1 VRGHAI
7 KSINSY
13 KGNLFLDCKKIL
25 SNFASYIV
33 SDLFKITGSNFIR
46 VVNFIFMK
54 KILFYILS
62 GTLVVTLTFGCK
74 KDAAVEETKIPDEI
88 IATNKWIYDNLS
100 QYYLWN
106 NRMTT
111 GIDNTKERD
120 PETYF
125 YKLLYTEKDKWS
137 YITPDYAK
145 LSSELNGDP
154 VTMGYYPAFYLVGTK
169 NVIIVVCYVYPGS
182 AAAEAGLERG
192 DIILKI
198 DNAALDTANYYDMY
212 SGTSY
217 SVQLAT
223 VTNNTLVETGE
234 SLNMTARVTST
245 DPAVEHKV
253 LDIGGHK
260 IGYLAYVEFI
270 KGENDAFLLKL
281 DSIFTE
287 FKTAGISDLIVD
299 LRYNPGGE
307 INAALHLASEI
318 APSEVTGSKAIMVN
332 LLYNDDL
339 LAYLKSNNYESYLYY
354 KFESISTNINMN
366 RVYFLTTSRSASA
379 SELIITG
386 LEPFM
391 DVVQIGEPTYGKY
404 VGSWVMPDDNEQW
417 AMMPIVTK
425 FSNANGFSDFV
436 NGLTPDY
443 EVEDEQVNA
452 VPFGDPSDPMIAKAI
467 ELATGK
473 SAKSVKVKTTGQ
485 EMFKQIVPPEMKLKN
500 NLVINVE
507 LPGHKK

>member
-1 VRGHAI
+1 MR
-7 KSINSY
+7 
-13 KGNLFLDCKKIL
+13 
-25 SNFASYIV
+25 
-33 SDLFKITGSNFIR
+33 
-46 VVNFIFMK
+46 

-62 GTLVVTLTFGCK
+62 VTVFIFLTYGCK
-74 KDAAVEETKIPDEI
+74 KDTVPEETKVPEETIVI
-88 IATNKWIYDNLS
+88 NKWIYDNLS

-111 GIDNTKERD
+111 GIDNTKESD
-120 PETYF
+120 PEAYF

-137 YITPDYAK
+137 YITSDYAS
-145 LSSELNGDP
+145 LASELNGDP

-182 AAAEAGLERG
+182 SAAEAGLERG
-192 DIILKI
+192 DIILTI
-198 DNAALDTANYYDMY
+198 NNTALDTTNYYDMY

-217 SVQLAT
+217 SVQLGT
-223 VTNNTLVETGE
+223 VTNNTLVATGE

-245 DPAVEHKV
+245 DPAVEHKI
-253 LDIGGHK
+253 LDIDGYK

-270 KGENDAFLLKL
+270 SGENDAFLLEL
-281 DSIFTE
+281 DNIFSE
-287 FKTAGISDLIVD
+287 FKAAGISDLIVD

-307 INAALHLASEI
+307 IDAALHLASEI
-318 APSEVTGSKAIMVN
+318 APSEVTESKAIMVN
-332 LLYNDDL
+332 MVYNGDL
-339 LAYLKSNNYESYLYY
+339 QAYLTSNNYESYLYY
-354 KFESISTNINMN
+354 KFKTISTNINMD

-386 LEPFM
+386 LDPFM
-391 DVVQIGEPTYGKY
+391 DVVQIGESTYGKY
-404 VGSWVMPDDNEQW
+404 VGSWVMPDDNEEW

-436 NGLTPDY
+436 DGLTPDY

-473 SAKSVKVKTTGQ
+473 SAKSVKVKTPGQ
-485 EMFKQIVPPEMKLKN
+485 EMFKQIVPAEMNLKN

-507 LPGHKK
+507 LPGHKL